1 MRKSV
6 EITIVGDLHYRQIIV
21 TGGAKSGCVT
31 VNSNLAGIG
40 IMKSNHWILEYEEIH
55 NNIH

>member
-21 TGGAKSGCVT
+21 TGGGEERMRNGKFEPCRNRDNEEQS
-31 VNSNLAGIG
+31 LDLGI
-40 IMKSNHWILEYEEIH
+40 
-55 NNIH
+55 